1 MNDARHADAL
11 PDANQAGQAGQADDA
26 PGPVV
31 HTRVDEGV
39 LVVVLDRPK
48 ANAID
53 AATSRELG
61 RVFAGFRDDPSLRV
75 AVFTGAGDRFFSAG
89 WDLGAAAAGEDFE
102 ADYGEGGFGG
112 FCELP
117 GRHKPVICAVNGMAV
132 GGGFEIAMAAEFVV
146 AADHA
151 RFFLPET
158 GLGIIPDAGV
168 IRLPRMLPPVVA
180 NEVLYGGRRL
190 DASEAERW
198 GLVNKVVP
206 AADLEEAAMELA
218 GRIASAAP
226 LAVEAVMAID
236 RATRHLPLGE
246 AFGHLRSGD
255 LEAYERMLGSED
267 AEEGPRAFA
276 EKRNPYWQG
285 A

>member
-11 PDANQAGQAGQADDA
+11 PDANQAGQADDA
-26 PGPVV
+26 PVPVV

-117 GRHKPVICAVNGMAV
+117 GRHKPVVCAVNGMAV

-206 AADLEEAAMELA
+206 AADLEEAAMELT

>member
-1 MNDARHADAL
+1 MN
-11 PDANQAGQAGQADDA
+11 DANQADDANQAGQADDA

-31 HTRVDEGV
+31 HTRVDGGV

-53 AATSRELG
+53 AATSREMG

-75 AVFTGAGDRFFSAG
+75 AVLTGAGERFFSAG
-89 WDLGAAAAGEDFE
+89 WDLGAAAAGEEFE

-117 GRHKPVICAVNGMAV
+117 GRHKPVVCAVNGMAV

-158 GLGIIPDAGV
+158 GLGIIPDAGS
-168 IRLPRMLPPVVA
+168 IRLPRLLPPVVA

-190 DASEAERW
+190 DAFEAERC

-206 AADLEEAAMELA
+206 AADLEDAAMELA
-218 GRIASAAP
+218 DRIASAAP

-246 AFGHLRSGD
+246 AFGYLRSGG
-255 LEAYERMLGSED
+255 LEAYERMLRSED
-267 AEEGPRAFA
+267 AKEGPRAFT
-276 EKRNPYWQG
+276 EKRDPYWQG
-285 A
+285 V

>member
-1 MNDARHADAL
+1 MN
-11 PDANQAGQAGQADDA
+11 DANQADDANQAGQADDA

-31 HTRVDEGV
+31 HTRVDGGV

-53 AATSRELG
+53 AATSREMG

-75 AVFTGAGDRFFSAG
+75 AVLTGAGERFFSAG
-89 WDLGAAAAGEDFE
+89 WDLGAAAAGEEFE

-117 GRHKPVICAVNGMAV
+117 GRHKPVVCAVNGMAV

-158 GLGIIPDAGV
+158 GLGIIPDAGS
-168 IRLPRMLPPVVA
+168 IRLPRLLPPVVA

-190 DASEAERW
+190 DAFEAERC

-206 AADLEEAAMELA
+206 AADLEDAAMELA
-218 GRIASAAP
+218 DRIASAAP

-246 AFGHLRSGD
+246 AFVYLRSGG
-255 LEAYERMLGSED
+255 LEAYERMLRSED
-267 AEEGPRAFA
+267 AKEGPRAFT
-276 EKRNPYWQG
+276 EKRDPYWQG
-285 A
+285 V

>member
-1 MNDARHADAL
+1 MNDANQAD
-11 PDANQAGQAGQADDA
+11 DANQAGQADGAS
-26 PGPVV
+26 GPVV
-31 HTRVDEGV
+31 RTRVDGGV

-53 AATSRELG
+53 AATSREMG

-75 AVFTGAGDRFFSAG
+75 AVLTGAGERFFSAG
-89 WDLGAAAAGEDFE
+89 WDLGAAAAGEEFE

-117 GRHKPVICAVNGMAV
+117 GRHKPVVCAVNGMAV

-158 GLGIIPDAGV
+158 GLGIIPDAGA
-168 IRLPRMLPPVVA
+168 IRLPRLLPPVVA

-190 DASEAERW
+190 DASEAERC

-206 AADLEEAAMELA
+206 AADLEDAAMELA

-255 LEAYERMLGSED
+255 LEAYERMLRSED
-267 AEEGPRAFA
+267 AKEGPRAFA